1 MMNNTQ
7 EMKMINAPRVAY
19 PTAHNVSI
27 DEVKA
32 FCAKT
37 CKGWYTVIGYTHN
50 TSVMTDKKNVFEPH
64 IKFVHKINFE
74 FPEDAA
80 HFALY
85 YESKT
90 DNIHRGERFKYK
102 KDQKFRTINR
112 IMKENEARRRA
123 MFGLS

>member
-1 MMNNTQ
+1 MMNSLQ

-19 PTAHNVSI
+19 PTSHHVSI

-37 CKGWYTVIGYTHN
+37 CKGWFTVVGYTHN

-74 FPEDAA
+74 FAEDAQ

-90 DNIHRGERFKYK
+90 DNIHRGERFKYA
-102 KDQKFRTINR
+102 KDQTFRKLANMR
-112 IMKENEARRRA
+112 KEAIKANKARW
-123 MFGLS
+123 G